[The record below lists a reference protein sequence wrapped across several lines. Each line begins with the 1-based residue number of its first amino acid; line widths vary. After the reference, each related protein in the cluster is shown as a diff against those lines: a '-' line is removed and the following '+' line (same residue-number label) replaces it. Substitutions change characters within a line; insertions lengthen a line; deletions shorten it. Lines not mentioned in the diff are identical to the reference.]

1 MVVRMKTTDP
11 VPHWFMDEV
20 EELTQKAKT
29 RARPFGAFYTP
40 DKDQPARLVGMSQ
53 VDPEAATSP
62 RFMGMFDPASSG
74 MEHALTMCLIHQFK
88 REKRTNPKR

>member
-1 MVVRMKTTDP
+1 
-11 VPHWFMDEV
+11 MDEV
-20 EELTQKAKT
+20 ERETRLAKA

-40 DKDQPARLVGMSQ
+40 DKSRPVRLVSLHQ

-62 RFMGMFDPASSG
+62 RFMGMFDPSSSG